1 MSKVLLSVLL
11 NNMSLESKHHY
22 SKKTCWKWHFLK
34 AIFSVHIANVI
45 YLVKTFLDSY
55 NLLDNDSLEIPGHSH
70 FRVDHIYLRRIV
82 EVVLLEKLIS
92 NIVSLRKC
100 RGFDLRI
107 KKHVRFL
114 SLCRSPSWNQ
124 EETEMIL
131 ENFQSSLNHLAQ
143 GNQCMITVS
152 VFFFIIFLTFN

>member
-1 MSKVLLSVLL
+1 
-11 NNMSLESKHHY
+11 MSLESKHDY

-34 AIFSVHIANVI
+34 AIFSVDIANVI
-45 YLVKTFLDSY
+45 CLVKTFFDSY
-55 NLLDNDSLEIPGHSH
+55 NLLDNDSLEIPSHSH
-70 FRVDHIYLRRIV
+70 FQVDHIHLIRIV

-107 KKHVRFL
+107 KKYVRFL

-143 GNQCMITVS
+143 GNNLWLLLAYFS
-152 VFFFIIFLTFN
+152 SSYFLPLI